1 MKILV
6 CVKQVPDTRGKA
18 YIKKDGSL
26 DRSKMSTII
35 NPDDLGAVEVALRLK
50 EKYEN
55 CKIVAVTMGPPM
67 AAIMMHELY
76 AMGVDETV
84 IVSGREF
91 GGSDTYGTSTVL
103 ASAIDSIGLE
113 KEDIILAGRQ
123 AIDGDTA
130 QVGPEMAEKLG
141 IAQLTYVTDIEKE
154 GDTLVCKRMLEDGY
168 MTVRLHTPCLISCM
182 KEIAEPRYM
191 SIKGILSWNPAT
203 AMRIISYPELK
214 QARLF
219 DDDVIGTVKS
229 PTIVLTSF
237 ALQKKTGGM
246 MLEGDPADMA
256 GTLVNC
262 LTDKH
267 VLD

>member
-1 MKILV
+1 MKIFV

-26 DRSKMSTII
+26 DRAKMSTII

-50 EKYEN
+50 AMYEDA
-55 CKIVAVTMGPPM
+55 KIVAVTMGPPM
-67 AAIMMHELY
+67 AALMMHELY

-103 ASAIDSIGLE
+103 ASAIYSIGVGA
-113 KEDIILAGRQ
+113 EDIILCGRQ

-130 QVGPEMAEKLG
+130 QVGPEIAEKLG
-141 IAQLTYVTDIEKE
+141 IAQLTYVTEIEKDGE
-154 GDTLVCKRMLEDGY
+154 AILAKRMLEDGY
-168 MTVRLHTPCLISCM
+168 MKVRLQRPCLLSCM
-182 KEIAEPRYM
+182 KEIAAPRYM
-191 SIKGILSWNPAT
+191 SIRGILDWDKSKC
-203 AMRIISYPELK
+203 RIIDYNELK
-214 QARLF
+214 QTRLF
-219 DDDVIGTVKS
+219 DDDVIGIAKS
-229 PTIVLTSF
+229 PTVTLTSF

-246 MLEGDPADMA
+246 LLEGRPAEMA
-256 GTLVNC
+256 ETFFATLA
-262 LTDKH
+262 DKH

>member
-1 MKILV
+1 MKIFV

-26 DRSKMSTII
+26 DRAKMSAII
-35 NPDDLGAVEVALRLK
+35 NPDDLGAVETALRLK

-55 CKIVAVTMGPPM
+55 AKVVAVTMGPPS
-67 AAIMMHELY
+67 AEIMMHELY

-91 GGSDTYGTSTVL
+91 VGSDTFGTSQVL
-103 ASAIDSIGLE
+103 AAAIGMLTD
-113 KEDIILAGRQ
+113 DDNYIILCGRQ

-130 QVGPEMAEKLG
+130 QVGPELAEKLG
-141 IAQLTYVTDIEKE
+141 IAQLTYVSEVEKE
-154 GDTLVCKRMLEDGY
+154 GDALICKCLLEDGY
-168 MTVRLHTPCLISCM
+168 MKVKISAPCLLTCM

-191 SIKGILSWNPAT
+191 SVKGILSWNSSCL
-203 AMRIISYPELK
+203 RVISYDEIRKAP
-214 QARLF
+214 LF
-219 DDDVIGTVKS
+219 NDDVIGTEKA

-246 MLEGDPADMA
+246 LLEGDSREAAEKLLECMER
-256 GTLVNC
+256 
-262 LTDKH
+262 KH